1 MKKDTPS
8 RTAQY
13 MALFRAIESVRS
25 KQDRLFYDPFALNFL
40 DTRLKM
46 VVRISSL
53 PLAKDIT
60 SKLIERQAPGAFSSG
75 VARTRY
81 IDDLLQKTINEGV
94 KQVIILGA
102 GFDTRSLRLDFLKNI
117 QVIEIDHP
125 DTAQFK
131 IEKIKSFM
139 GHLPLNVKYY
149 QIDFNHESLND
160 LALKNN
166 LDLDIP
172 TTFIW
177 EGVTNYL
184 EQEAIDKTLEFVSK
198 FSNKSCIIFTYIN
211 KLVLDNP
218 SSFQSTEK
226 YHSILEDNEEK
237 WTFGFNPEKLQD
249 YLNKFNLTVIEDLG
263 AVEYRQRYLAE
274 RKNLLQG
281 YEFYRVVIA
290 ELNK

>member
-13 MALFRAIESVRS
+13 MALFRAIESSRS
-25 KQDRLFYDPFALNFL
+25 KLDRLFFDPYASNFL
-40 DTRLKM
+40 DTRLKI
-46 VVRISSL
+46 VVKISSI
-53 PLAKDIT
+53 PLVGNIT

-75 VARTRY
+75 VARTKY
-81 IDDLLQKTINEGV
+81 IDDLLKKTIKHGV

-125 DTAQFK
+125 DTAQYK
-131 IEKIKSFM
+131 IEKIKSSM
-139 GHLPLNVKYY
+139 SHLPLNIKYY

-184 EQEAIDKTLEFVSK
+184 EQDAIDKTLEFVSK
-198 FSNKSCIIFTYIN
+198 FSNNGYIIFTYIN
-211 KLVLDNP
+211 KLVLDDS
-218 SSFQSTEK
+218 SSFQYTEK
-226 YHSILEDNEEK
+226 YHSILEDNEEG
-237 WTFGFNPEKLQD
+237 WTFGFNPEKLPD

-263 AVEYRQRYLAE
+263 AVEYRQRYMPE
-274 RKNLLQG
+274 RNNLLKG